1 MSHKIR
7 ILLTGGGSGGHIY
20 PLIAVSQ
27 ELKNIAYQN
36 GSICETRYFGEV
48 DFFSK
53 VFTDNEIGL
62 TSIISSKFRRYF
74 SFKNFID
81 FFKLFLG
88 FFEALW
94 KVFWFM
100 PDAAFS
106 KGGPGALPVLF
117 ACKFY
122 MIPIAIHESDSI
134 PGLANI
140 ISGKL
145 AKKVFVGFDS
155 AAKYFSDKKDIEM
168 VGNPIRRDLIVEQQK
183 NYVPKE
189 QFNIESRK
197 GLGFDIDTPLILVL
211 GGSLG
216 ATRINDFILENL
228 GDFLRQF
235 QILHQVGLNNYES
248 YKKEFEF
255 LSRDWSD
262 IEKRRY
268 QYRAYFMDDLINA
281 YAACDLVLCRAGA
294 GTIYELA
301 YFGKPAILIPLLEA
315 ANNHQIENA
324 RQYSETGAAMVME
337 QENFLGHLVIEKI
350 ADLINNKD
358 VTQKMSLAAK
368 GFYKADAAKNIAQ
381 GILEI
386 GS

>member
-7 ILLTGGGSGGHIY
+7 LLLTGGSSGGHIY

-27 ELKNIAYQN
+27 ELKNIVYQN
-36 GSICETRYFGEV
+36 GVSCDIRYFGEADV
-48 DFFSK
+48 FSK
-53 VFTDNEIGL
+53 VFTDNEISL
-62 TSIISSKFRRYF
+62 SLIISSKFRRYF

-122 MIPIAIHESDSI
+122 MIPIVIHESDSI

-145 AKKVFVGFDS
+145 AKKIFIGFSS
-155 AAKYFSDKKDIEM
+155 AAKYFNDKKDIDV
-168 VGNPIRRDLIVEQQK
+168 VGNPIRQDLILEQQK
-183 NYVPKE
+183 KYIPEE
-189 QFNIESRK
+189 QFKIESRK
-197 GLGFDIDTPLILVL
+197 GLGFDTNIPLILVL

-235 QILHQVGLNNYES
+235 QILHQVGLSNYEN
-248 YKKEFEF
+248 YKKEYEF
-255 LSRDWSD
+255 LSKDWSD

-301 YFGKPAILIPLLEA
+301 YFGKPAILVPLPEA

-324 RQYSETGAAMVME
+324 RQYSESGAAMIME

-350 ADLINNKD
+350 ADLINNKE
-358 VTQKMSLAAK
+358 VTQKMGLAAK
-368 GFYKADAAKNIAQ
+368 KFYKADAAKNIAQ
-381 GILEI
+381 GIFEI
-386 GS
+386 SS